1 MENHD
6 EGRALL
12 WDLIKD
18 IKFAMLTT
26 HHEDGR
32 MHSRPMTTQNSELTS
47 DDCLWFFMSRKS
59 ESLADMLRDSNV
71 ALSYAHPGKD
81 SYVSVSGIGHLDND
95 PERIRALWTKFAE
108 AWFPGGPTDPD
119 LALVEVRITHAHYW
133 DVKESKITQ
142 LLKIAKATV
151 TGTPPANMGESGE
164 VRMTT

>member
-1 MENHD
+1 MEQHD
-6 EGRALL
+6 DRAQL

-32 MHSRPMTTQNSELTS
+32 MHSRPMTTQNAELAN

-59 ESLADMLRDSNV
+59 EPVEDLLRDSNV

-81 SYVSVSGIGHLDND
+81 SYVSVSGIGHLNND

-108 AWFPGGPTDPD
+108 AWFPGEPEDPD
-119 LALVEVRITHAHYW
+119 LALVEIRITHAHYW
-133 DVKESKITQ
+133 DVKDSKITQ
-142 LLKIAKATV
+142 LFKIAKASV
-151 TGTPPANMGESGE
+151 TGTPPANLGESAE
-164 VRMTT
+164 VRMSS